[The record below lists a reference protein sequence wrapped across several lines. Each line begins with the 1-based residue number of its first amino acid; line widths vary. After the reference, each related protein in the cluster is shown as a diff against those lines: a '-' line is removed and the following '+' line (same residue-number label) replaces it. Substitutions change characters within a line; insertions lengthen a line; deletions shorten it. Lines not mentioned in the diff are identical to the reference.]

1 MCFRFSSKD
10 RNFEKEKRR
19 FFHFFLS
26 CQKGAREPHP
36 KHLPIKN
43 ITCLESS
50 SILCFVQVYCRFPET
65 EDFPAVPISQA
76 SWRLFPAQLSG
87 FALIPQPQISDLRF
101 YFSSASAVFCKL
113 DSRDDDVEI
122 QSFQSQL
129 VWVSTSAELL
139 PLASFF
145 LVLSPGLPRASL

>member
-1 MCFRFSSKD
+1 MSFCFSSND

-43 ITCLESS
+43 LICLEFSR
-50 SILCFVQVYCRFPET
+50 ILCLLQVYCRFPES
-65 EDFPAVPISQA
+65 EDFPAVRMSQA

-87 FALIPQPQISDLRF
+87 FALIPQISVLRF

-113 DSRDDDVEI
+113 DSRDDDDVEI
-122 QSFQSQL
+122 HSIQAQL
-129 VWVSTSAELL
+129 VWVSSSAELL